1 MLKLI
6 ALVVVVAVLVVLGL
20 AVRQPDSFTVQR
32 SARLQAPADKVFVM
46 VNDFH
51 RWADWSPWEGLDPA
65 MKREFSGPA
74 SGPGAVYAWDG
85 NKAVGAGRM
94 EITGAQPA
102 TQVDIKLDFLRPF
115 ESHNTTV
122 FSLVPEGASTGLTW
136 TMTGPMPFVSKLMSV
151 FVSMDKLIGKDFEA
165 GLAKLKAVVEKPGA

>member
-51 RWADWSPWEGLDPA
+51 RWAEWSPWEALDPA

-85 NKAVGAGRM
+85 NQAVGAGRM

-102 TQVDIKLDFLRPF
+102 TQVEIKLDFLRPF
-115 ESHNTTV
+115 EGHNTTV

-165 GLAKLKAVVEKPGA
+165 GLAKLKAVVERSP